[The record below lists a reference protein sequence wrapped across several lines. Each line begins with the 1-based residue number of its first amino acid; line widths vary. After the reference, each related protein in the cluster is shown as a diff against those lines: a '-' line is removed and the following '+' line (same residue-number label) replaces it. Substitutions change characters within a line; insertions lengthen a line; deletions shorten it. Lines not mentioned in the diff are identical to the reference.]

1 MQSARVRPEPTPQ
14 RQAAITHGA
23 VFDHAGS
30 VQVAPLADFDLN
42 RTIFQTLEGGLP
54 RAVMSAQV
62 GKEVVWD
69 ARVAKRVKVDYDA
82 ILEARPLPPVD
93 PALLDFMVD
102 QCDFDVEHADGS
114 FLDHL
119 YYCFEYTVRHDPHG
133 SPIVML
139 LHSILGT
146 GTNTFAMGA
155 EKIPALQSLL
165 TQGDFRQI
173 AAFPSVLRLLY
184 DAPMREELWD
194 RMPQADELRAVRMRR
209 VMDNAPIEL
218 TGEEFWRALNYQLVH
233 LTDFLPVAN
242 WVAHKNQNTFLLFS
256 ELYALLE
263 AAGKLEADIA
273 FAPPVGPRRLD
284 GEALTW
290 VGWAL
295 TQAPAPVIRSMTAR
309 SVRKYSSAIGHELSF
324 ELVYR

>member
-119 YYCFEYTVRHDPHG
+119 YYCTGYPRGRSTTAGACSATTTTRP
-133 SPIVML
+133 SPRSASADA
-139 LHSILGT
+139 SI
-146 GTNTFAMGA
+146 A
-155 EKIPALQSLL
+155 
-165 TQGDFRQI
+165 RQ
-173 AAFPSVLRLLY
+173 P
-184 DAPMREELWD
+184 D
-194 RMPQADELRAVRMRR
+194 
-209 VMDNAPIEL
+209 
-218 TGEEFWRALNYQLVH
+218 
-233 LTDFLPVAN
+233 
-242 WVAHKNQNTFLLFS
+242 
-256 ELYALLE
+256 
-263 AAGKLEADIA
+263 
-273 FAPPVGPRRLD
+273 PRR
-284 GEALTW
+284 TH
-290 VGWAL
+290 
-295 TQAPAPVIRSMTAR
+295 RNHAR
-309 SVRKYSSAIGHELSF
+309 R
-324 ELVYR
+324 RRRRPR